1 MNNTAFCQYYITL
14 HYITL
19 QYYFIR
25 DFELWHNEGCISE
38 QQKGSCNVAKCN
50 LG

>member
-1 MNNTAFCQYYITL
+1 MNNTAFC
-14 HYITL
+14 

-38 QQKGSCNVAKCN
+38 QQRVVVIRINKVGGV
-50 LG
+50 